1 MKAAGVKFVKLVVGR
16 QAAAFDV
23 PEELANDI
31 EFTMAEL

>member
-1 MKAAGVKFVKLVVGR
+1 LVVGR

-23 PEELANDI
+23 PEEFANDI